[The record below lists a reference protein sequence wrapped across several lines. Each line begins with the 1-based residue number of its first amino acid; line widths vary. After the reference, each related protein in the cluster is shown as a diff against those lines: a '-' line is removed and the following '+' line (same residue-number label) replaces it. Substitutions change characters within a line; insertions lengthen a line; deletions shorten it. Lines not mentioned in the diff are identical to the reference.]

1 MTDQYG
7 TQAAKAAADAI
18 RGKLQVESPIM
29 AMILGSGLGK
39 VAASL
44 ESPRKMSYGDIPGF
58 PKVSVV
64 GHAGEATAG
73 KLEGREVLVFSGRP
87 HMYEGNPAAMVA
99 FPVRVL
105 HALGAK
111 VLFLS
116 NAAGGIRRS
125 YRAGDMMVLEDHIN
139 LMNQNPLTGPLQDG
153 DDRFPDMS
161 EAYDALLRKLMR
173 EAAPEL
179 GVTLHEGVY
188 AGLSGPSYETR
199 AEIRMLERLGAD
211 AVGMST
217 VPEVI
222 VARALG
228 MRVAAVSCI
237 ANVASG
243 LSNSPVSHSEV
254 LDTTGRVSEEFV
266 KLIRALVLAL

>member
-1 MTDQYG
+1 MSEQYG
-7 TQAAKAAADAI
+7 AAAARTAAEAMRD
-18 RGKLQVESPIM
+18 KLQVESPVL
-29 AMILGSGLGK
+29 ALILGSGLGK
-39 VAASL
+39 VAGSL
-44 ESPRKMSYGDIPGF
+44 DSAKKVSYSEIPGF
-58 PKVSVV
+58 PKVSVA
-64 GHAGEATAG
+64 GHAGEATSG
-73 KLEGREVLVFSGRP
+73 KLEGREVIVFSGRS
-87 HMYEGNPAAMVA
+87 HIYEGNSAQMVA

-105 HALGAK
+105 HALGAR

-125 YRAGDMMVLEDHIN
+125 YRAGDLMILEDHIN
-139 LMNQNPLTGPLQDG
+139 LMGQNPLIGALQPG

-173 EAAPEL
+173 DAAPEL
-179 GVTLHEGVY
+179 NVTVHEGVY

-199 AEIRMLERLGAD
+199 AEVRMLERLGAD

-217 VPEVI
+217 VPEVL

-243 LSNSPVSHSEV
+243 LSSLPVSHSEV
-254 LDTTGRVSEEFV
+254 LDTTGRVSDQFV
-266 KLIRALVLAL
+266 KLIRALVRAL

>member
-7 TQAAKAAADAI
+7 AQAAKAAADAM
-18 RGKLQVESPIM
+18 RDKLQVESPIM
-29 AMILGSGLGK
+29 ALILGSGLGK

-44 ESPRKMSYGDIPGF
+44 ESPRKMAYGDIPGF

-161 EAYDALLRKLMR
+161 EAYDALLRKVMR

-243 LSNSPVSHSEV
+243 LSNTPVSHSEV
-254 LDTTGRVSEEFV
+254 LDTTGGVSEEFV

>member
-1 MTDQYG
+1 MSEQYG
-7 TQAAKAAADAI
+7 AAAAKTVAAAMRD
-18 RGKLQVESPIM
+18 RLGVEAPAM

-44 ESPRKMSYGDIPGF
+44 ESPRKVAYRDVPGF
-58 PKVSVV
+58 PQVSVV
-64 GHAGEATAG
+64 GHVGEATAG
-73 KLEGREVLVFSGRP
+73 KLEGKEVLVFSGRP

-125 YRAGDMMVLEDHIN
+125 YRAGDLMIIEDHIN
-139 LMNQNPLTGPLQDG
+139 LMNQNPLTGPLQEG

-179 GVTLHEGVY
+179 NVAVHEGVY

-222 VARALG
+222 VAQALD

-243 LSNSPVSHSEV
+243 LSSLPVSHSEV
-254 LDTTGRVSEEFV
+254 LDTTGRVSDQFV
-266 KLIRALVLAL
+266 KLIRALVRAL

>member
-1 MTDQYG
+1 MTGQYG
-7 TQAAKAAADAI
+7 AQAAKAAADAL
-18 RGKLQVESPIM
+18 RDKLKVEAPAI
-29 AMILGSGLGK
+29 ALILGSGLGK
-39 VAASL
+39 VAASM
-44 ESPRKMSYGDIPGF
+44 ESPRKMPYSEIPGF
-58 PKVSVV
+58 PRVSVV

-73 KLEGREVLVFSGRP
+73 KLEGREVVVFSGRS
-87 HMYEGNPAAMVA
+87 HMYEGNSANMVA

-105 HALGAK
+105 HALGAR

-125 YRAGDMMVLEDHIN
+125 YRPGDLMIIEDHIN
-139 LMNQNPLTGPLQDG
+139 LMSQNPLTGPVQEG

-173 EAAPEL
+173 DAAPEL
-179 GVTLHEGVY
+179 NVAVHEGVY
-188 AGLSGPSYETR
+188 CGLSGPSYETR

-243 LSNSPVSHSEV
+243 LSSLPVSHTEV
-254 LDTTGRVSEEFV
+254 LDTTGRVSDQFV
-266 KLIRALVLAL
+266 KLIRALVRAL

>member
-1 MTDQYG
+1 MSQQFG
-7 TQAAKAAADAI
+7 AAAAKTAADAM
-18 RGKLQVESPIM
+18 RDKLKVDAPVL

-39 VAASL
+39 VAAAL
-44 ESPRKMSYGDIPGF
+44 ESPREVSYADVSGF
-58 PKVSVV
+58 PRVSVV
-64 GHAGEATAG
+64 GHAGEATVG

-87 HMYEGNPAAMVA
+87 HMYEGNPAQMVA

-105 HALGAK
+105 HALGAR

-125 YRAGDMMVLEDHIN
+125 YRAGDLMIIEDHIN
-139 LMNQNPLTGPLQDG
+139 LMSQSPLTGPLQEG

-161 EAYDALLRKLMR
+161 EAYDPLLRKLMR
-173 EAAPEL
+173 DTAPEL
-179 GVTLHEGVY
+179 SVPLHEGVY
-188 AGLSGPSYETR
+188 AGLAGPSYETR

-243 LSNSPVSHSEV
+243 LSALPVSHTEV
-254 LDTTGRVSEEFV
+254 LDTTGRVSDQFV
-266 KLIRALVLAL
+266 KLIRALVRAL

>member
-7 TQAAKAAADAI
+7 AQAAKTAANAMRD
-18 RGKLQVESPIM
+18 KLQVESPIM

-161 EAYDALLRKLMR
+161 EAYDALLRKVMR

-266 KLIRALVLAL
+266 KLIRALVRAL

>member
-1 MTDQYG
+1 MSGQFG
-7 TQAAKAAADAI
+7 AQAAKTVAAAMRD
-18 RGKLQVESPIM
+18 KLKIEAPAM

-44 ESPRKMSYGDIPGF
+44 DSPRKVSYADIPGF
-58 PKVSVV
+58 PQVSVV

-73 KLEGREVLVFSGRP
+73 TMEGKEVLVFSGRP
-87 HMYEGNPAAMVA
+87 HMYEGNPAQMVA

-105 HALGAK
+105 HALGANI
-111 VLFLS
+111 LFLS

-125 YRAGDMMVLEDHIN
+125 YRPGDLMIIEDHIN
-139 LMNQNPLTGPLQDG
+139 LMGQNPLTGPMEEG

-179 GVTLHEGVY
+179 SVTVHEGVY

-222 VARALG
+222 VARAVG
-228 MRVAAVSCI
+228 MRVAGVSCI

-243 LSNSPVSHSEV
+243 LSSLPVSHSEV
-254 LDTTGRVSEEFV
+254 LDTTGRVSDQFV
-266 KLIRALVLAL
+266 KLIRALVRAL

>member
-1 MTDQYG
+1 MTEQYG
-7 TQAAKAAADAI
+7 AQAARKVADAL
-18 RGKLQVESPIM
+18 REKLQVEAPVL

-44 ESPRKMSYGDIPGF
+44 ESPRKVSYGDVPGF
-58 PKVSVV
+58 PRVSVA

-73 KLEGREVLVFSGRP
+73 KLEGREVVVFSGRP
-87 HMYEGNPAAMVA
+87 HMYEGNPAPMVA

-105 HALGAK
+105 HALGAN

-125 YRAGDMMVLEDHIN
+125 YRAGDLMIIEDHIN
-139 LMNQNPLTGPLQDG
+139 LMNQNPLTGQLQEG

-179 GVTLHEGVY
+179 NVTVHEGVY

-243 LSNSPVSHSEV
+243 LSSLPVSHSEV
-254 LDTTGRVSEEFV
+254 LDTTGRVAEQFV
-266 KLIRALVLAL
+266 KLIRALVRAL

>member
-1 MTDQYG
+1 
-7 TQAAKAAADAI
+7 
-18 RGKLQVESPIM
+18 V
-29 AMILGSGLGK
+29 
-39 VAASL
+39 
-44 ESPRKMSYGDIPGF
+44 
-58 PKVSVV
+58 
-64 GHAGEATAG
+64 
-73 KLEGREVLVFSGRP
+73 
-87 HMYEGNPAAMVA
+87 
-99 FPVRVL
+99 

-125 YRAGDMMVLEDHIN
+125 YRAGDLMIIEDHIN
-139 LMNQNPLTGPLQDG
+139 LMNQNPLVGPLQEG

-179 GVTLHEGVY
+179 SVPVHEGVY
-188 AGLSGPSYETR
+188 AGLNGPSYETR

-222 VARALG
+222 VAQALD

-243 LSNSPVSHSEV
+243 LSSVPVSHSEV
-254 LDTTGRVSEEFV
+254 LDTTGRVSDQFV
-266 KLIRALVLAL
+266 KLIRALVKAL

>member
-1 MTDQYG
+1 MQQYG
-7 TQAAKAAADAI
+7 AHAAKTVADAM
-18 RGKLQVESPIM
+18 RDRLQVEEPVL

-39 VAASL
+39 VAASM
-44 ESPRKMSYGDIPGF
+44 ESPRKVSYADIPGF
-58 PKVSVV
+58 PQVSVV

-125 YRAGDMMVLEDHIN
+125 YRAGDLMIIEDHIN
-139 LMNQNPLTGPLQDG
+139 LMSQNPLTGPLQDG

-179 GVTLHEGVY
+179 TVTVHEGVY

-243 LSNSPVSHSEV
+243 LSSLPVSHSEV
-254 LDTTGRVSEEFV
+254 LDTTGRVSDQFV
-266 KLIRALVLAL
+266 KLIRALVRAL

>member
-1 MTDQYG
+1 MTEQYG
-7 TQAAKAAADAI
+7 TQAAKTIADAV
-18 RGKLQVESPIM
+18 RERLGVREPAL

-39 VAASL
+39 VAGGLDAQ
-44 ESPRKMSYGDIPGF
+44 RKVPYAEIPGF
-58 PKVSVV
+58 PKVSVA
-64 GHAGEATAG
+64 GHVGEATAG
-73 KLEGREVLVFSGRP
+73 TLEGREVVVFSGRP
-87 HMYEGNPAAMVA
+87 HMYEGNSAAFVA

-105 HALGAK
+105 HALGAR

-125 YRAGDMMVLEDHIN
+125 YRAGDLMIIEDHLN
-139 LMNQNPLTGPLQDG
+139 LMHQNPLTGPLQPG
-153 DDRFPDMS
+153 DERFPDLS
-161 EAYDALLRKLMR
+161 EAYDPLLRKLMR

-179 GVTLHEGVY
+179 SVTLHEGVY
-188 AGLSGPSYETR
+188 AALSGPSYETR
-199 AEIRMLERLGAD
+199 AEVRMLERLGAD

-243 LSNSPVSHSEV
+243 LSSIPVSHSEV
-254 LDTTGRVSEEFV
+254 LDTTGRVSDQFV
-266 KLIRALVLAL
+266 ALIRALVRAL

>member
-1 MTDQYG
+1 MSEQYG
-7 TQAAKAAADAI
+7 AVAAKTVAAAMRD
-18 RGKLQVESPIM
+18 KLGVEAPAM

-44 ESPRKMSYGDIPGF
+44 ESPRKVAYRDVPGF
-58 PKVSVV
+58 PQVSVV
-64 GHAGEATAG
+64 GHVGEATAG
-73 KLEGREVLVFSGRP
+73 KLEGKEVLVFSGRP
-87 HMYEGNPAAMVA
+87 HLYEGNPAAMVA

-125 YRAGDMMVLEDHIN
+125 YRAGDLMIIEDHLN
-139 LMNQNPLTGPLQDG
+139 LMNQNPLVGPLQEG

-179 GVTLHEGVY
+179 NVTVHEGVY

-222 VARALG
+222 VAQALD

-243 LSNSPVSHSEV
+243 VSSQPVSHSEV
-254 LDTTGRVSEEFV
+254 LDTTGRVSDQFV
-266 KLIRALVLAL
+266 KLIRALVRAL

>member
-1 MTDQYG
+1 MTEQYG
-7 TQAAKAAADAI
+7 AQAARKVAESLRA
-18 RGKLQVESPIM
+18 KLHVEAPVL

-44 ESPRKMSYGDIPGF
+44 ESPRKISYGDVPGF
-58 PKVSVV
+58 PSVSVA
-64 GHAGEATAG
+64 GHAGEVTAG
-73 KLEGREVLVFSGRP
+73 KLEGREVVVFSGRP
-87 HMYEGNPAAMVA
+87 HMYEGNPASMAG

-105 HALGAK
+105 HALGAN

-125 YRAGDMMVLEDHIN
+125 YRAGDLMIIEDHIN
-139 LMNQNPLTGPLQDG
+139 LMNQNPLTGPLEDG
-153 DDRFPDMS
+153 DVRFPDMS

-173 EAAPEL
+173 ETAPEL
-179 GVTLHEGVY
+179 NVTVHEGVY
-188 AGLSGPSYETR
+188 AGLAGPSYETR

-243 LSNSPVSHSEV
+243 LSSLPVTHSEV
-254 LDTTGRVSEEFV
+254 LDTTGRVAEQFV
-266 KLIRALVLAL
+266 KLIRGLVRAL

>member
-1 MTDQYG
+1 MSEQYG
-7 TQAAKAAADAI
+7 AAAAKTVAAAMRD
-18 RGKLQVESPIM
+18 KLGVGAPAM
-29 AMILGSGLGK
+29 GMILGSGLGR

-44 ESPRKMSYGDIPGF
+44 ESPRKVAYRDVPGF
-58 PKVSVV
+58 PQVSVV

-73 KLEGREVLVFSGRP
+73 KLEGKEVVVFSGRP
-87 HMYEGNPAAMVA
+87 HMYEGNPAALVA

-125 YRAGDMMVLEDHIN
+125 YRAGDLMIIEDHIN
-139 LMNQNPLTGPLQDG
+139 LMNQNPLTGPLQEG

-179 GVTLHEGVY
+179 NVTVHEGVY

-199 AEIRMLERLGAD
+199 AEVRMLERLGAD

-222 VARALG
+222 VAQALD

-243 LSNSPVSHSEV
+243 LSSLPVSHSEV
-254 LDTTGRVSEEFV
+254 LDTTGRVSDQFV
-266 KLIRALVLAL
+266 KLIRALVRAL

>member
-1 MTDQYG
+1 MSEQYG
-7 TQAAKAAADAI
+7 AAAAKTVAAAMRD
-18 RGKLQVESPIM
+18 KLGVEAPAM

-44 ESPRKMSYGDIPGF
+44 ESPRKVAYRDVPGF
-58 PKVSVV
+58 PQVSVV
-64 GHAGEATAG
+64 GHVGEATAG
-73 KLEGREVLVFSGRP
+73 ELEGKEVLVFSGRP

-125 YRAGDMMVLEDHIN
+125 YRAGDLMIIEDHIN
-139 LMNQNPLTGPLQDG
+139 LMNQNPLVGPLQEG

-179 GVTLHEGVY
+179 SVTVHEGVY
-188 AGLSGPSYETR
+188 AGLSGPNYETR

-222 VARALG
+222 VAQALE

-243 LSNSPVSHSEV
+243 LSSLPVSHSEV
-254 LDTTGRVSEEFV
+254 LDTTGRVSDQFV
-266 KLIRALVLAL
+266 KLIRALVRAL

>member
-1 MTDQYG
+1 MTDHYG
-7 TQAAKAAADAI
+7 AAAAKTVADAM
-18 RGKLQVESPIM
+18 RDKLGVGQPVL

-44 ESPRKMSYGDIPGF
+44 ESPRKVSYSDVPGF
-58 PKVSVV
+58 PRVSVV
-64 GHAGEATAG
+64 GHAGEATSG
-73 KLEGREVLVFSGRP
+73 KLDGREVLVFSGRP

-105 HALGAK
+105 HALGAR

-125 YRAGDMMVLEDHIN
+125 YRAGDLMIIEDHIN
-139 LMNQNPLTGPLQDG
+139 LMNQNPLTGPLQEG

-173 EAAPEL
+173 ESAPEL
-179 GVTLHEGVY
+179 AVPLHEGVY

-199 AEIRMLERLGAD
+199 AEVRMLERLGAD

-222 VARALG
+222 VARAIG

-243 LSNSPVSHSEV
+243 LSSLPVSHSEV

-266 KLIRALVLAL
+266 KLIRALVRAL

>member
-1 MTDQYG
+1 MSEQYG
-7 TQAAKAAADAI
+7 AAAAKTVAAAMRD
-18 RGKLQVESPIM
+18 KLGVEAPAM

-44 ESPRKMSYGDIPGF
+44 ESPRKVAYRDIPGF
-58 PKVSVV
+58 PQVSVV
-64 GHAGEATAG
+64 GHVGEATAG
-73 KLEGREVLVFSGRP
+73 QLEGKEVLVFSGRP

-125 YRAGDMMVLEDHIN
+125 YRAGDLMIIEDHIN
-139 LMNQNPLTGPLQDG
+139 LMNQNPLTGPLQEG

-173 EAAPEL
+173 ESAPEL
-179 GVTLHEGVY
+179 NVTVHEGVY
-188 AGLSGPSYETR
+188 AGLCGPSYETR

-222 VARALG
+222 VAQALD

-243 LSNSPVSHSEV
+243 VASQPVSHSEV
-254 LDTTGRVSEEFV
+254 LDTTGRVSDQFV
-266 KLIRALVLAL
+266 KLIRTLVRAL

>member
-1 MTDQYG
+1 MSQQFG
-7 TQAAKAAADAI
+7 AAAARTTADAM
-18 RGKLQVESPIM
+18 RDKLKVEAPVVG
-29 AMILGSGLGK
+29 MILGSGLGK
-39 VAASL
+39 VAAAL
-44 ESPRKMSYGDIPGF
+44 ESPRKVSYGDVPGF
-58 PKVSVV
+58 PRVSVV

-87 HMYEGNPAAMVA
+87 HMYEGNPAQMVA

-105 HALGAK
+105 HALGAG

-125 YRAGDMMVLEDHIN
+125 YRAGDLMIIEDHIN
-139 LMNQNPLTGPLQDG
+139 LMSQNPLTGSLQEG

-173 EAAPEL
+173 DTAPEL
-179 GVTLHEGVY
+179 SVPLHEGVY
-188 AGLSGPSYETR
+188 AGLTGPSYETR

-228 MRVAAVSCI
+228 MRVAGVSCI

-243 LSNSPVSHSEV
+243 LSALPVSHTEV
-254 LDTTGRVSEEFV
+254 LDTTGRVSDQFV
-266 KLIRALVLAL
+266 KLIRALVGAL

>member
-1 MTDQYG
+1 MTEVYG
-7 TQAAKAAADAI
+7 SQAAREVAEAM
-18 RGKLQVESPIM
+18 REKLQLQAPVL

-39 VAASL
+39 IAASL
-44 ESPRKMSYGDIPGF
+44 ESPRKVSYSDIPGF
-58 PKVSVV
+58 PQVSVI

-87 HMYEGNPAAMVA
+87 HMYEGNPAQMVA

-125 YRAGDMMVLEDHIN
+125 YRAGDLMIIEDHIN
-139 LMNQNPLTGPLQDG
+139 LMSQNPLTGPLQEG

-161 EAYDALLRKLMR
+161 EAYDAQLRKLMR
-173 EAAPEL
+173 EAAPDL
-179 GVTLHEGVY
+179 SVTVHEGVY
-188 AGLSGPSYETR
+188 AGLSGPSYETK

-243 LSNSPVSHSEV
+243 LSSLPVSHSEV
-254 LDTTGRVSEEFV
+254 LDTTGRVSDQFV
-266 KLIRALVLAL
+266 KLIRALVRAL

>member
-1 MTDQYG
+1 MSQEFG
-7 TQAAKAAADAI
+7 AAAAKRAADAM
-18 RGKLQVESPIM
+18 RDKLKVESPVL

-39 VAASL
+39 VAAAL
-44 ESPRKMSYGDIPGF
+44 ESPRKVSYGDVPGF
-58 PKVSVV
+58 PRVSVV

-73 KLEGREVLVFSGRP
+73 KLDGREVVVFSGRP
-87 HMYEGNPAAMVA
+87 HMYEGNPAQMVA

-105 HALGAK
+105 HALGAG

-125 YRAGDMMVLEDHIN
+125 YRAGDLMIIEDHIN
-139 LMNQNPLTGPLQDG
+139 LMSQNPLTGPLQEG

-173 EAAPEL
+173 DTAPEL
-179 GVTLHEGVY
+179 SVPLHEGVY
-188 AGLSGPSYETR
+188 AGLTGPSYETR

-228 MRVAAVSCI
+228 MRVAGVSCI

-243 LSNSPVSHSEV
+243 LSALPVSHSEV
-254 LDTTGRVSEEFV
+254 LDTTGRVSDQFV
-266 KLIRALVLAL
+266 KLIRALVRAS

>member
-1 MTDQYG
+1 MIEIYG
-7 TQAAKAAADAI
+7 SQAAREVAEAM
-18 RGKLQVESPIM
+18 REKLQVQTPVL

-44 ESPRKMSYGDIPGF
+44 ESPRKVSYGDVPGF
-58 PKVSVV
+58 PKVSVA

-87 HMYEGNPAAMVA
+87 HMYEGNAAAMVA

-125 YRAGDMMVLEDHIN
+125 YRAGDLMIIEDHIN
-139 LMNQNPLTGPLQDG
+139 LMSQNPLTGPLQEG

-161 EAYDALLRKLMR
+161 EAYDAQLRKLMR
-173 EAAPEL
+173 EAAPDL
-179 GVTLHEGVY
+179 SVTVHEGVY
-188 AGLSGPSYETR
+188 AGLSGPSYETK

-243 LSNSPVSHSEV
+243 LSSLPVSHSEV
-254 LDTTGRVSEEFV
+254 LDTTGRVSDQFV
-266 KLIRALVLAL
+266 KLIRALVRAL

>member
-1 MTDQYG
+1 MSEQYG
-7 TQAAKAAADAI
+7 VAAAKTVAAAMRD
-18 RGKLQVESPIM
+18 KLGVETPVL

-44 ESPRKMSYGDIPGF
+44 ESPRKVAYRDVPGF
-58 PKVSVV
+58 PQVSVV

-73 KLEGREVLVFSGRP
+73 NLEGKEVVVFSGRP
-87 HMYEGNPAAMVA
+87 HMYEGHPAAMVA

-105 HALGAK
+105 HALGAR

-125 YRAGDMMVLEDHIN
+125 YRAGDLMIIEDHIN
-139 LMNQNPLTGPLQDG
+139 LMNQNPLTGALQEG

-179 GVTLHEGVY
+179 NVPVHEGVY

-222 VARALG
+222 VAQALD

-243 LSNSPVSHSEV
+243 LSSLPVSHSEV
-254 LDTTGRVSEEFV
+254 LDTTGRVSDQFV
-266 KLIRALVLAL
+266 KLIRALVRAL

>member
-1 MTDQYG
+1 MLELYDQVLDACQFIRSQWNRDPHAGIILG
-7 TQAAKAAADAI
+7 TGLGTLVEQIEVEAAIDYQLIPHFPKSTAI
-18 RGKLQVESPIM
+18 SHRGRLVCGNLCGLPVM
-29 AMILGSGLGK
+29 AM
-39 VAASL
+39 
-44 ESPRKMSYGDIPGF
+44 
-58 PKVSVV
+58 
-64 GHAGEATAG
+64 
-73 KLEGREVLVFSGRP
+73 EGRF
-87 HMYEGNPAAMVA
+87 HMYEGYALKKITL
-99 FPVRVL
+99 PVRVMK
-105 HALGAK
+105 HMGAQMLI
-111 VLFLS
+111 VS
-116 NAAGGIRRS
+116 NAAGGMNPY
-125 YRAGDMMVLEDHIN
+125 YRLGDIVVIEDHIN
-139 LMNQNPLTGPLQDG
+139 LMGQNPLTGALEEG

-179 GVTLHEGVY
+179 SVTVHEGVY

-222 VARALG
+222 VARAVG

-243 LSNSPVSHSEV
+243 LSSLPVSHTEV
-254 LDTTGRVSEEFV
+254 LDTTGRVSDQFV
-266 KLIRALVLAL
+266 KLIRALVRAL

>member
-1 MTDQYG
+1 MSEQYG
-7 TQAAKAAADAI
+7 VAAAKTVAAAMRD
-18 RGKLQVESPIM
+18 KLGVETPVL

-44 ESPRKMSYGDIPGF
+44 ESPRKVAYRDVPGF
-58 PKVSVV
+58 PQVSVI

-73 KLEGREVLVFSGRP
+73 KLEGKEVLVFSGRP

-105 HALGAK
+105 HALGAR

-125 YRAGDMMVLEDHIN
+125 YRAGDLMIIEDHIN
-139 LMNQNPLTGPLQDG
+139 LMHQNPLTGPLQEG

-173 EAAPEL
+173 EAASEL
-179 GVTLHEGVY
+179 SVPIHEGVY

-199 AEIRMLERLGAD
+199 AEVRMLERLGAD

-222 VARALG
+222 VAQALE

-243 LSNSPVSHSEV
+243 LSSLPVSHSEV

-266 KLIRALVLAL
+266 KLIRALVRAL

>member
-1 MTDQYG
+1 MTGQYG
-7 TQAAKAAADAI
+7 AQAAKAAADAM
-18 RGKLQVESPIM
+18 RDKLKIEAPAL
-29 AMILGSGLGK
+29 AMILGSGLGQ

-44 ESPRKMSYGDIPGF
+44 ESPRKLSYSDIPGF
-58 PKVSVV
+58 PRVSVV

-73 KLEGREVLVFSGRP
+73 SLEGRDVLVFSGRS
-87 HMYEGNPAAMVA
+87 HMYEGNTADMVA

-105 HALGAK
+105 HALGAR

-125 YRAGDMMVLEDHIN
+125 YRPGDLMIIEDHIN
-139 LMNQNPLTGPLQDG
+139 LMSQNPLTGPLQEG

-173 EAAPEL
+173 DAGPEL
-179 GVTLHEGVY
+179 SVAIHEGVY
-188 AGLSGPSYETR
+188 CGLSGPSYETR

-243 LSNSPVSHSEV
+243 LSSLPVSHTEV
-254 LDTTGRVSEEFV
+254 LDTTGRVSDQFV
-266 KLIRALVLAL
+266 KLIRALVRAL

>member
-1 MTDQYG
+1 MTEQFG
-7 TQAAKAAADAI
+7 TSAAQTVAGVI
-18 RGKLQVESPIM
+18 RDKLQVEAPAM
-29 AMILGSGLGK
+29 ALILGSGLGK
-39 VAASL
+39 VSASL
-44 ESPRKMSYGDIPGF
+44 DSARKVAYADIAGF
-58 PKVSVV
+58 PRVSVA
-64 GHAGEATAG
+64 GHTGEATAG
-73 KLEGREVLVFSGRP
+73 KLEGKEVLVFSGRP
-87 HMYEGNPAAMVA
+87 HMYEGNPAAVVA

-111 VLFLS
+111 TLFLS

-125 YRAGDMMVLEDHIN
+125 YRPGDLMIIEDHIN
-139 LMNQNPLTGPLQDG
+139 LMHQNPLVGPLQEG
-153 DDRFPDMS
+153 DERFPDLS
-161 EAYDALLRKLMR
+161 EAYDALLRRLMR

-179 GVTLHEGVY
+179 NVTVHEGVY

-243 LSNSPVSHSEV
+243 LSSIPVSHSEV
-254 LDTTGRVSEEFV
+254 LDTTGKVSDQFV
-266 KLIRALVLAL
+266 KLIRALVRAL

>member
-1 MTDQYG
+1 MSQEFG
-7 TQAAKAAADAI
+7 AAAAKSAADAM
-18 RGKLQVESPIM
+18 RDKLKVESPVL

-39 VAASL
+39 VAAEL
-44 ESPRKMSYGDIPGF
+44 ESPRKVIYGDVPGF
-58 PKVSVV
+58 PRVSVV

-73 KLEGREVLVFSGRP
+73 KLDGREVLVFSGRP
-87 HMYEGNPAAMVA
+87 HMYEGNPAQMVA

-105 HALGAK
+105 HALGAR

-125 YRAGDMMVLEDHIN
+125 YRAGDLMIIEDHIN
-139 LMNQNPLTGPLQDG
+139 LMGQNPLTGPLQEG
-153 DDRFPDMS
+153 DDRFPDLS

-173 EAAPEL
+173 ETAPEL
-179 GVTLHEGVY
+179 SVPLHEGVY
-188 AGLSGPSYETR
+188 AGLAGPSYETR

-243 LSNSPVSHSEV
+243 LSALPVSHSEV
-254 LDTTGRVSEEFV
+254 LDTTGRVSDQFV
-266 KLIRALVLAL
+266 KLIRALVRAL

>member
-1 MTDQYG
+1 MSEQYG
-7 TQAAKAAADAI
+7 AAAAKTVAAAMRD
-18 RGKLQVESPIM
+18 KLGVEAPAM

-44 ESPRKMSYGDIPGF
+44 ESPRNVAYRDVPGF
-58 PKVSVV
+58 PQVSVV

-73 KLEGREVLVFSGRP
+73 KLEGKEVVVFSGRP
-87 HMYEGNPAAMVA
+87 HMYEGHPGAMVA

-125 YRAGDMMVLEDHIN
+125 YRAGDLMIIEDHIN
-139 LMNQNPLTGPLQDG
+139 LMNQNPLTGPLQEG

-173 EAAPEL
+173 DAAPEL
-179 GVTLHEGVY
+179 NVPVHEGVY
-188 AGLSGPSYETR
+188 AGLCGPSYETR

-222 VARALG
+222 VAQALD

-243 LSNSPVSHSEV
+243 LSSLPVSHSEV
-254 LDTTGRVSEEFV
+254 LDTTGRVSDQFV
-266 KLIRALVLAL
+266 KLIRALVRAL

>member
-1 MTDQYG
+1 MTEVYG
-7 TQAAKAAADAI
+7 SQAARKVAEAM
-18 RGKLQVESPIM
+18 REKLQVQAPVL

-44 ESPRKMSYGDIPGF
+44 ESPRKVSYGDVPGF
-58 PKVSVV
+58 PKVSVA

-73 KLEGREVLVFSGRP
+73 KLEGREVVVFSGRP
-87 HMYEGNPAAMVA
+87 HMYEGNAASMVA

-125 YRAGDMMVLEDHIN
+125 YRAGDLMIIEDHIN
-139 LMNQNPLTGPLQDG
+139 LMSQNPLTGPLQEG

-161 EAYDALLRKLMR
+161 EAYDAQLRKLMR
-173 EAAPEL
+173 EAAPDL
-179 GVTLHEGVY
+179 SVTVHEGVY
-188 AGLSGPSYETR
+188 AGLAGPSYETK

-243 LSNSPVSHSEV
+243 LSSLPVSHSEV
-254 LDTTGRVSEEFV
+254 LDTTGRVSDQFV
-266 KLIRALVLAL
+266 KLVRALVRAL

>member
-1 MTDQYG
+1 MSEQYG
-7 TQAAKAAADAI
+7 AAAARTAAEAMRD
-18 RGKLQVESPIM
+18 KLKVESPVL
-29 AMILGSGLGK
+29 ALILGSGLGK

-44 ESPRKMSYGDIPGF
+44 ESSRKVAYSEIPGF
-58 PKVSVV
+58 PKVSVA
-64 GHAGEATAG
+64 GHAGEATSG
-73 KLEGREVLVFSGRP
+73 KLDGREVIVFSGRS
-87 HMYEGNPAAMVA
+87 HMYEGNPAQMVA

-105 HALGAK
+105 HALGAR

-125 YRAGDMMVLEDHIN
+125 YRAGDLMILEDHIN
-139 LMNQNPLTGPLQDG
+139 LMGHNPLMGPLQPG

-173 EAAPEL
+173 DAAPEL
-179 GVTLHEGVY
+179 NVTVHEGVY

-199 AEIRMLERLGAD
+199 AEVRMLERLGAD

-243 LSNSPVSHSEV
+243 LSSLPVSHSEV
-254 LDTTGRVSEEFV
+254 LDTTGRVSDQFV
-266 KLIRALVLAL
+266 KLIRALVHAL